1 MSIASR
7 QRSAERANGRIMA
20 EQTIIESVR
29 AFLQGCPLLTGDRI
43 NVDFLAPEEGGYSIN
58 ASPAK
63 PIIQQY
69 VNGSSKRQFVF
80 VLASSEYYGEDIRQQ
95 LDNIG
100 FYQQFAEWIETAA
113 LPTLSGG
120 KQSIKV
126 ETLSSGYVFLA
137 EANAAR
143 YQIECR
149 LIYFQEE
156 G

>member
-100 FYQQFAEWIETAA
+100 FYQQFAECFGFIEAV
-113 LPTLSGG
+113 
-120 KQSIKV
+120 KQSRSAESGRARHQAGYTILNR
-126 ETLSSGYVFLA
+126 TTRTFTRRSSVSTGST
-137 EANAAR
+137 
-143 YQIECR
+143 
-149 LIYFQEE
+149 
-156 G
+156 

>member
-1 MSIASR
+1 MSVIS
-7 QRSAERANGRIMA
+7 IM
-20 EQTIIESVR
+20 ESVR
-29 AFLQGCPLLTGDRI
+29 AYLQTCPLLANGRI

-63 PIIQQY
+63 PIIQSY

-95 LDNIG
+95 LDNLN
-100 FYQQFAEWIETAA
+100 FYQRFAEWVENAA
-113 LPTLSGG
+113 LPALESG
-120 KQSIKV
+120 KQAIAV
-126 ETLSSGYVFLA
+126 ETLSSGYVFLT

-149 LIYFQEE
+149 IIYYQRRDNT
-156 G
+156 